1 MKRSGD
7 EKAFRKISA
16 IKDSILMNKKN
27 KRMTW
32 FGDFLDKFHNRISFT
47 TKLAQF
53 LLTISATQ
61 RDCFKEF

>member
-1 MKRSGD
+1 
-7 EKAFRKISA
+7 
-16 IKDSILMNKKN
+16 
-27 KRMTW
+27 MTW
-32 FGDFLDKFHNRISFT
+32 FGDFLDKFYNKISFT